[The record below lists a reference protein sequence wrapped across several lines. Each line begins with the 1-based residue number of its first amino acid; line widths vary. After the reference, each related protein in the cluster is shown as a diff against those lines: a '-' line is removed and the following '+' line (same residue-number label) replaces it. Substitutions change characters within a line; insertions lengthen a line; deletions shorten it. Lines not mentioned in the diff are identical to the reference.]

1 MKQATSQAF
10 AGARRKAVRSVL
22 AAGSCRTSLNEI
34 AQRLGN
40 LGYLVVLSDSACQA
54 LELVSGRGFDLVLI
68 EALAPESGSMHML
81 NEIRGSRDT
90 ADLPVIMLSDQD
102 DAVAAFAAGVDDWLA
117 KPAAFEV
124 LAARIERTLAR
135 AGRIE
140 ELKRANLA
148 LDGRIAARA
157 IELGEAKAELA
168 AARADRIR
176 LLGAIRQLNDELAT
190 RLNAA

>member
-1 MKQATSQAF
+1 MKQASSHAF
-10 AGARRKAVRSVL
+10 AGVRRRAVRSVL

-34 AQRLGN
+34 AHRLGN

-54 LELVSGRGFDLVLI
+54 LDLVSARGFDLVLI
-68 EALAPESGSMHML
+68 ETLVPETGAMHML

-90 ADLPVIMLSDQD
+90 VDLPVIMLSDRD

-117 KPAAFEV
+117 RPAAFDV

-140 ELKRANLA
+140 ELKRSNLA
-148 LDGRIAARA
+148 LDARIAARA
-157 IELGEAKAELA
+157 IELGEAQAELA

-176 LLGAIRQLNDELAT
+176 LLGAIRQLNDERAT
-190 RLNAA
+190 RLDAA